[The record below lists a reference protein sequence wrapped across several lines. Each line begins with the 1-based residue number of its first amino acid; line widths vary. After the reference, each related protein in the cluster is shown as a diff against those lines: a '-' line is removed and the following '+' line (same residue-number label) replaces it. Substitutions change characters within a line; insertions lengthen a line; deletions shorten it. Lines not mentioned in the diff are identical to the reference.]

1 MYICKYICIQTFL
14 RPVSNRVFDGC
25 VLSCVVLVCMCAPL
39 KMGDG
44 NGNFLMDKVQSGW
57 DRKGMQTDLKEEFII
72 QACVEGH
79 EPTTTI
85 PPLTHVDLLSLA
97 DVSIIAE
104 ARVRKSRMK

>member
-1 MYICKYICIQTFL
+1 
-14 RPVSNRVFDGC
+14 
-25 VLSCVVLVCMCAPL
+25 
-39 KMGDG
+39 MGDG

-104 ARVRKSRMK
+104 ARVRKSRMKWTKGRFIWRWRRDIPLKSRVAAGELYKSNQIRNG